1 MPLAESLG
9 EFVFKA
15 MAVNQVDIGG
25 GQVRLTV
32 DFTGEV
38 KGLVP
43 GTHFG
48 TLTVNVIA
56 PPGRPNPWTYV
67 GTTLTTSGGVVRVTG
82 QGIQMRTG
90 EGHKNR
96 FRGTA
101 SYATD
106 DPKLAE
112 INGLIAAVEAESDPL
127 TLTLKGAACVW
138 K

>member
-1 MPLAESLG
+1 MPLADSLG

-15 MAVNQVDIGG
+15 MAVNTTDIGG

-38 KGLVP
+38 KGMVS

-56 PPGRPNPWTYV
+56 PGRPNPWTYI
-67 GTTLTTSGGVVRVTG
+67 GATLTSSGSIVRVSS

-101 SYATD
+101 TYSTD
-106 DPKLAE
+106 DPALAE
-112 INGLIAAVEAESDPL
+112 VNGLIAAVEAESDPL